1 MKKTQ
6 LENYFFNNH
15 FSHCISYR
23 KKYKLKQKIKLF
35 LLKAFILCFIS
46 AGFGMILSLQSCK
59 KIEKIALT
67 EWQKLQLCTILTEG
81 QKLQLFILKQ
91 SILFK

>member
-15 FSHCISYR
+15 FGHCISYR

-46 AGFGMILSLQSCK
+46 GGLGLILSLQSCK
-59 KIEKIALT
+59 EAETDQI
-67 EWQKLQLCTILTEG
+67 ILTEG

-91 SILFK
+91 PILFK